1 MTPPPRRYASLSM
14 ALVVIAVSQW
24 LGTSLWFS
32 PAGVAEGL
40 VAQWQLSAA
49 QFAWLIA
56 ATQLGFIAGS
66 LVLAVT
72 GMADRWPA
80 SRLFACS
87 CLAGAVFNVLL
98 VLAGVSYPQAWVL
111 RALVGVA
118 LAGIYPLGMKMIVQ
132 WVGGKPALALAWLVG
147 MLTLGTAMPHALRA
161 FGVAWPW
168 EFVLGASSLMATLG
182 GAAVWR
188 LGDGPHASG
197 VRSSGAGS
205 SRFQWRALRV
215 FAEVPALKASALGYF
230 GHMWELYAFWSVVP
244 VLCMGLLSPSRG
256 LGIAHDVGIWLPAM
270 LIGVGALGCL
280 VGGWLAQRVG
290 SAAVAMGA
298 LAGSGLVC
306 AIYPLLPESAF
317 WTRLCLLLAWG
328 TLVIADSPQ
337 FSAMS
342 AQAAPA
348 QELGLVLVF
357 QNGLG
362 FIVSVVS
369 IVVLSWA
376 LTVWGERALW
386 LLLPGPVFGVL
397 AMRSQWRALKWKSA

>member
-87 CLAGAVFNVLL
+87 CLAGAAFNVLL

-132 WVGGKPALALAWLVG
+132 WVGGKPALALACYRLV
-147 MLTLGTAMPHALRA
+147 TRTDDFFVRVATA
-161 FGVAWPW
+161 
-168 EFVLGASSLMATLG
+168 
-182 GAAVWR
+182 
-188 LGDGPHASG
+188 
-197 VRSSGAGS
+197 
-205 SRFQWRALRV
+205 
-215 FAEVPALKASALGYF
+215 
-230 GHMWELYAFWSVVP
+230 
-244 VLCMGLLSPSRG
+244 
-256 LGIAHDVGIWLPAM
+256 GIMTWIH
-270 LIGVGALGCL
+270 
-280 VGGWLAQRVG
+280 
-290 SAAVAMGA
+290 
-298 LAGSGLVC
+298 
-306 AIYPLLPESAF
+306 
-317 WTRLCLLLAWG
+317 
-328 TLVIADSPQ
+328 
-337 FSAMS
+337 
-342 AQAAPA
+342 
-348 QELGLVLVF
+348 
-357 QNGLG
+357 
-362 FIVSVVS
+362 
-369 IVVLSWA
+369 
-376 LTVWGERALW
+376 
-386 LLLPGPVFGVL
+386 
-397 AMRSQWRALKWKSA
+397 